1 VTRRLAP
8 LAAESGRVDVSVR
21 CTSMRDDQG
30 ATADVAPFETQGER
44 RRAQLV
50 AVTAHLIVTEGVDSV
65 SHSNVAE
72 AAGCTRTLV
81 YHYFP
86 TRESLLQA
94 VPAAY
99 ANVYSQ
105 RISTEEAAAS
115 IRAATTSRRGHAP
128 SATVRLAERIW
139 LEEDWNQA
147 ALELRLALL
156 VLVTDRDVAG
166 ELHADGGTFEP
177 LTNSELAE
185 PLRQLGFTEIEIAI
199 VRDTMLAGYYRAVV
213 AALDGSITRVDAIE
227 LTARVNRAAVQ
238 MFLR

>member
-1 VTRRLAP
+1 MLRAR
-8 LAAESGRVDVSVR
+8 SGATDTSVR
-21 CTSMRDDQG
+21 CSAMRDDRS
-30 ATADVAPFETQGER
+30 ATVDVAPFETQGER

-50 AVTAHLIVTEGVDSV
+50 EVTAHLIVTQGVDSV

-86 TRESLLQA
+86 TREDLLQA

-99 ANVYSQ
+99 AKIYSQ

-115 IRAATTSRRGHAP
+115 IRAATTSRRKQAP
-128 SATVRLAERIW
+128 SATLRLAERIW
-139 LEEDWNQA
+139 LEDDWNAA

-156 VLVTDRDVAG
+156 VLATDRDVAR
-166 ELHADGGTFEP
+166 ELHGHDGTLEP

-185 PLRQLGFTEIEIAI
+185 PLRALGFTEIEIAI

-213 AALDGSITRVDAIE
+213 AALDGSITRVEAIE

>member
-1 VTRRLAP
+1 VTIEFSPVVARSSETGA
-8 LAAESGRVDVSVR
+8 SIR
-21 CTSMRDDQG
+21 CTAMRDDRG
-30 ATADVAPFETQGER
+30 PTVDAAPFETQGER

-50 AVTAHLIVTEGVDSV
+50 AVTAHLIVTKGVDSV

-99 ANVYSQ
+99 AKVYSE

-115 IRAATTSRRGHAP
+115 IRAATTARRGNAP
-128 SATVRLAERIW
+128 AATRRLAERIW
-139 LEEDWNQA
+139 PEEDWNQT

-156 VLVTDRDVAG
+156 VLVTDRDVAREIHG
-166 ELHADGGTFEP
+166 HEGTFEP

-185 PLRQLGFTEIEIAI
+185 PLRQLGFTEIEVAI
-199 VRDTMLAGYYRAVV
+199 VRDTMLAGYYRTVV
-213 AALDGSITRVDAIE
+213 AALNGSISRAEAIE
-227 LTARVNRAAVQ
+227 LTSRVNRTAVQ

>member
-1 VTRRLAP
+1 MTAELAQVV
-8 LAAESGRVDVSVR
+8 AGSGRVDVSVR
-21 CTSMRDDQG
+21 CTTMRDDRG
-30 ATADVAPFETQGER
+30 PTADMAPFETQGER

-50 AVTAHLIVTEGVDSV
+50 AVTAHLIVTAGVDSV

-99 ANVYSQ
+99 ANVYSE
-105 RISTEEAAAS
+105 RISTDEAAET
-115 IRAATTSRRGHAP
+115 IRAAKATPHGEAP
-128 SATVRLAERIW
+128 ASTLRLEERMW

-156 VLVTDRDVAG
+156 VLVTDRDVARR
-166 ELHADGGTFEP
+166 LHGDDHALEP

-185 PLRQLGFTEIEIAI
+185 PLRELGFTEIEIAI

-213 AALDGSITRVDAIE
+213 AALDGSITRVEAIE
-227 LTARVNRAAVQ
+227 LTARVNRAAVE

>member
-1 VTRRLAP
+1 VRAEIARVR
-8 LAAESGRVDVSVR
+8 AESSEADASVR
-21 CTSMRDDQG
+21 CTAMRDDRG
-30 ATADVAPFETQGER
+30 SNVDAAPFETQGER

-86 TRESLLQA
+86 TRDSLLQS
-94 VPAAY
+94 VPTAY

-105 RISTEEAAAS
+105 RISTEEAAET
-115 IRAATTSRRGHAP
+115 IRAAKTTPHGEAP
-128 SATVRLAERIW
+128 ATTLRLEERIW

-156 VLVTDRDVAG
+156 VLVADRDVARQV
-166 ELHADGGTFEP
+166 DGDDATLEP

-185 PLRQLGFTEIEIAI
+185 PLRELGFTEIEIAI
-199 VRDTMLAGYYRAVV
+199 VRDTMLAGYYRTVV
-213 AALDGSITRVDAIE
+213 AALDGSISRVEAIE
-227 LTARVNRAAVQ
+227 LTARVNRAAVE